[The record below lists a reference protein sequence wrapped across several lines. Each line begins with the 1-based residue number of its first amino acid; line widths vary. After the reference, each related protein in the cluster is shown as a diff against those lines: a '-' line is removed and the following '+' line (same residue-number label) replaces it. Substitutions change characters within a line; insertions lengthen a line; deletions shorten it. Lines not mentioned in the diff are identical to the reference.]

1 MSEWKKYNGALIPE
15 LPAHV
20 DITDSIDEIKRFVSD
35 TGSFLARWTSDF
47 DVKKETEFWHVICDQ
62 NLAIEEYSVNT
73 RSKIKR
79 GLQNCVVNKIT
90 KQKLIKNGYE
100 VYKEAFLKYK
110 TYATPNSKFLFVQ
123 DIELLER
130 NWEFW
135 GVFYNEKLIAY
146 CMSKIESNSCNYST
160 IKFHPKY
167 LRLYSSYALFYTMNV
182 YYLNKMK
189 FRYVND
195 GARNLVHK
203 TNIQDFLITKFGFR
217 KAYCKLHVQY
227 NLFLKFLVMLI
238 YPLRF
243 VFYRFNNKFAVKIT
257 SPLLQEKI
265 RRSFL

>member
-1 MSEWKKYNGALIPE
+1 MDMSKWRKYNGALIPM
-15 LPAHV
+15 PPPH
-20 DITDSIDEIKRFVSD
+20 IEINTSNI
-35 TGSFLARWTSDF
+35 GSKIKETNSYFARWTTEF
-47 DVKKETEFWHVICDQ
+47 DCKKVTEFWHVICDQ
-62 NLAIEEYSVNT
+62 NLEIEEYSANT

-79 GLQNCVVNKIT
+79 GLKNCVVKKIT

-110 TYATPNSKFLFVQ
+110 TYTTPNVKSVFVK
-123 DIELLER
+123 DIELLGKY
-130 NWEFW
+130 WEFW
-135 GVFYNEKLIAY
+135 GVFYKEKLIAY
-146 CMSKIESNSCNYST
+146 CISKIESSSCNYST

-167 LRLYSSYALFYTMNV
+167 LRLYSSYALFYTMNC
-182 YYLNKMK
+182 YYLNEMK

-217 KAYCKLHVQY
+217 KAYCKLHIQY

-257 SPLLQEKI
+257 SLLLQEKI

>member
-1 MSEWKKYNGALIPE
+1 MTNWRKYNGALIPDQPPHLE
-15 LPAHV
+15 
-20 DITDSIDEIKRFVSD
+20 IDNSESLIKKKISD
-35 TGSFLARWTSDF
+35 NNAYFSRWTSDF
-47 DVKKETEFWHVICDQ
+47 DCKEETDFWHVICDQ
-62 NLAIEEYSVNT
+62 NLVIEEYSVNT

-110 TYATPNSKFLFVQ
+110 TYATLNSKFLFVQ
-123 DIELLER
+123 DIELLEK

-167 LRLYSSYALFYTMNV
+167 LRLYSSYALFYTMNC
-182 YYLNKMK
+182 YYLNEMK

-217 KAYCKLHVQY
+217 KAYCKLHIQY

-257 SPLLQEKI
+257 SLLLQEEI